1 MFGYLPGR
9 DFAAVYLASFVGQNP
24 DGRLSA
30 FGVDDHDRILDDR
43 YVEDRAA
50 MRAFVAAVF
59 QSHVHGSFSLGGKGR
74 ENPDGSSSARCE

>member
-1 MFGYLPGR
+1 
-9 DFAAVYLASFVGQNP
+9 
-24 DGRLSA
+24 
-30 FGVDDHDRILDDR
+30 VDDHDRILDDR